1 MVGFDEANERRHEE
15 AEEVE
20 AEAEARVDVEGK
32 RTRARIA
39 RTAMARNS
47 LRATYAY
54 YYILGSEYK

>member
-20 AEAEARVDVEGK
+20 AEADARVVMEGK
-32 RTRARIA
+32 RARIA